1 MNFMLM
7 ASIGSFLNSMQKSL
21 GNYGSIIVSIIGIAM
36 VIVGIYQVAKNLI
49 SHGKGQTSWVTAIAL
64 IIIGGGIAL
73 TGGWR
78 MIGNFANTG
87 RQTLDQYAQGN
98 ADTNNGL
105 SDPFNYG
112 TT

>member
-1 MNFMLM
+1 
-7 ASIGSFLNSMQKSL
+7 
-21 GNYGSIIVSIIGIAM
+21 
-36 VIVGIYQVAKNLI
+36 
-49 SHGKGQTSWVTAIAL
+49 
-64 IIIGGGIAL
+64 
-73 TGGWR
+73 